1 MNKEIQQTEKSPTLI
16 IMTFILLALLGFL
29 GYMAWVVFSLPLMK
43 EQLTN
48 TISVVLLLDDYQK
61 FSHPILYALIVTCLI
76 CLLIILEIYRRS
88 VKRKEIE
95 KIHHQ
100 AILSLLDESSFI
112 GDADTNIGDADTKK
126 DFEVSEAINLVI
138 SRLMSHNKITQEIS
152 ASLSAAVN
160 ETRVVSSQLAESSEH
175 QSEEITIIIK
185 MMGDMAASMQTQS
198 AELKN
203 TVIDIQ
209 QISALSKKSNVII
222 QNSVIGLRNTQNK
235 INDKTKIIKK
245 LSEKFKDI
253 ESVAFSLDD
262 MADQAH
268 ILGLNAAIQASTA
281 GESGKGFA
289 VIAEEMQKLAE
300 RSGTSIKHI
309 TSMINNM
316 REQVDSF
323 GLSVDEVAHT
333 ITKDKKV
340 SEEASLTIKKIDAT
354 SSLLVDRID
363 IVVNSLLEQEQQSS
377 KATKMLNVIQDISS
391 QLLFG
396 TKNTAD
402 IMDEIADKTSLT
414 SNDSNEVD
422 TLKFLDQKPI
432 AGELVSTQVS
442 DFSFGPGENKK

>member
-185 MMGDMAASMQTQS
+185 MMKDMAASMQTQS

-203 TVIDIQ
+203 TVIDVQ

-289 VIAEEMQKLAE
+289 VIAEEIQKLAE

-309 TSMINNM
+309 TSMISNI

-354 SSLLVDRID
+354 SSLLVNKIN
-363 IVVNSLLEQEQQSS
+363 IVINTLLEQEQQSA

-402 IMDEIADKTSLT
+402 IMDEIEDKTSLT
-414 SNDSNEVD
+414 SNNSNELD
-422 TLKFLDQKPI
+422 RLKFLNQKPI
-432 AGELVSTQVS
+432 AGE
-442 DFSFGPGENKK
+442 

>member
-1 MNKEIQQTEKSPTLI
+1 
-16 IMTFILLALLGFL
+16 MTFILLALLGFL

-185 MMGDMAASMQTQS
+185 MMKDMAASMQTQS
-198 AELKN
+198 AELNN
-203 TVIDIQ
+203 TVIDVQ

-289 VIAEEMQKLAE
+289 VIAEEIQKLAE

-309 TSMINNM
+309 TSMISNI

-354 SSLLVDRID
+354 SSLLVNKIN
-363 IVVNSLLEQEQQSS
+363 IVINTLLEQEQQSA

-402 IMDEIADKTSLT
+402 IMDEIEDKTSLT
-414 SNDSNEVD
+414 SNNSNELD
-422 TLKFLDQKPI
+422 RLKFLNQKPI
-432 AGELVSTQVS
+432 AGE
-442 DFSFGPGENKK
+442 

>member
-112 GDADTNIGDADTKK
+112 GDADTKK
-126 DFEVSEAINLVI
+126 DFKVSEAINLVI
-138 SRLMSHNKITQEIS
+138 CRLMSHKRITQEIS

-175 QSEEITIIIK
+175 QSEEITIITK
-185 MMGDMAASMQTQS
+185 MMADMAASMQTQS

-203 TVIDIQ
+203 TVIDVQ

-281 GESGKGFA
+281 GETGKGFA

-309 TSMINNM
+309 TSMINYM
-316 REQVDSF
+316 RDQVDSF

-340 SEEASLTIKKIDAT
+340 TEEASLTIKKIDAT
-354 SSLLVDRID
+354 SSLLVDRIN

-402 IMDEIADKTSLT
+402 IMDEIADKNPLT
-414 SNDSNEVD
+414 SNDNNDVD

-432 AGELVSTQVS
+432 AGELVSTQVP
-442 DFSFGPGENKK
+442 DFSFSPGENKK

>member
-61 FSHPILYALIVTCLI
+61 FSHPILYASIVTCLI

-95 KIHHQ
+95 KTHHQ

-112 GDADTNIGDADTKK
+112 GDADTKK
-126 DFEVSEAINLVI
+126 DFEVSEVINLVI
-138 SRLMSHNKITQEIS
+138 SRLMSHKKITQEIS

-300 RSGTSIKHI
+300 RSGASIKHI
-309 TSMINNM
+309 TSMINNI